1 MLKFVVGTIVGAGL
15 GWLGGVATAGYGIL
29 KMQEREGGLLR
40 LEQEAQR
47 QLDARPSR
55 VNVDITPRERN
66 LEDEIKNWLDSDRN
80 R

>member
-1 MLKFVVGTIVGAGL
+1 MLKFAVGTIVGAGL
-15 GWLGGVATAGYGIL
+15 GWLGGIATAGYGIL

-47 QLDARPSR
+47 QLDTRLSMS
-55 VNVDITPRERN
+55 NVDVTPRGVD
-66 LEDEIKNWLDSDRN
+66 LEAEIKNWLNSDHN

>member
-1 MLKFVVGTIVGAGL
+1 MLKFAVGTIVGAGL
-15 GWLGGVATAGYGIL
+15 GWLGGLVTAGYGIL

-55 VNVDITPRERN
+55 ENVDVASREAF
-66 LEDEIKNWLDSDRN
+66 LEDEIKNWLNSDRN

>member
-1 MLKFVVGTIVGAGL
+1 MLKFAVGTIVGAGL
-15 GWLGGVATAGYGIL
+15 GWLGGVASVGYGLL
-29 KMQEREGGLLR
+29 KMQEREGNLLR

-66 LEDEIKNWLDSDRN
+66 LEDEIKNWLNSDHN